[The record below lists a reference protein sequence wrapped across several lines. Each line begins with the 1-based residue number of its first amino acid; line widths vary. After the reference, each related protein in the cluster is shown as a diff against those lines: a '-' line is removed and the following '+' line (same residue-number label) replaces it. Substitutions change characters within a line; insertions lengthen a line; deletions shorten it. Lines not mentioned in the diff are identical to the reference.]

1 MILSNGKDKVELT
14 NEIQIAAF
22 LNSGYK
28 EVKPK
33 QNKKAET
40 ENGTETKA

>member
-1 MILSNGKDKVELT
+1 MILSNGKERVELT

-28 EVKPK
+28 EVRPKPT
-33 QNKKAET
+33 KKAEAKD
-40 ENGTETKA
+40 GTEAKA